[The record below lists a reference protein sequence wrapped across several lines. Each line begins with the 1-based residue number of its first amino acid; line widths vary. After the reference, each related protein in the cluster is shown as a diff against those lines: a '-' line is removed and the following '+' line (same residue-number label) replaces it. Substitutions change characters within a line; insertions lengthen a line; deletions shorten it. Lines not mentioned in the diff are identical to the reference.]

1 MDRVA
6 QPGSERRRSRVTVLD
21 SRRVTPRSLLASV
34 FACLLLPAVAI
45 AGERWTI
52 GLSTSGA
59 PIEALVVAGGSTSS
73 PTVLV
78 VGGLQGADQ
87 SSETIAREAAAFDKI
102 PQSRRLFR
110 LIAIAGANPDA
121 RPLQFP
127 PSGVAYREQIESHV
141 LWRWIG
147 THAPDLMLIAG
158 PDHGLFDALS
168 QNVVI
173 DVGRIPARRVDA
185 SAPFLR
191 SIEANIPR
199 SNAHQEVE
207 RRLQRSPR
215 ALAEELARVYG
226 HEFAQPNYIGAMAIV
241 SRLRLGEQDDVAQ
254 LLAPY
259 LDGAKD
265 SFARP
270 SQSSLASHLL
280 FFEYA
285 RRARD
290 DRAKALV
297 IRAAASGFTE
307 TGELREFMPL
317 HGGWSDS
324 LFMDVP
330 ILAMAGALT
339 GERRYFDMAARHHAF
354 MQQIVRRPDGLYRH
368 QMSAE
373 AAWGRGNAFPA
384 LGLALTLSE
393 FPKDHPDYSRLLA
406 SYRTHMAALARFQD
420 ENGMWRN
427 VIDRPGAYPEYS
439 ATVMIATAMLRGIRN
454 GWIDRETYDPLVQHA
469 WSAILAR
476 TSSEGLLVDVCE
488 STGTRGL
495 TDLDY
500 LRRAAILGRDDRGG
514 GMAMFF
520 ATELAD
526 ITGPTA
532 RAHARATRAR
542 ASTHAS
548 QSEATSAVFERSPR
562 RSARQ
567 RIEAR

>member
-1 MDRVA
+1 
-6 QPGSERRRSRVTVLD
+6 VL
-21 SRRVTPRSLLASV
+21 PCV
-34 FACLLLPAVAI
+34 FACLLLHTVAV

-52 GLSTSGA
+52 GLSTAGA
-59 PIEALVVAGGSTSS
+59 PIEAVAIAGRSASS

-78 VGGLQGADQ
+78 VGGLQQPDQ
-87 SSETIAREAAAFDKI
+87 SSDAVAREAAAFEEI
-102 PQSRRLFR
+102 PQNRRAFR
-110 LIAIAGANPDA
+110 LIAIARANPDKA
-121 RPLQFP
+121 PLQFP

-147 THAPDLMLIAG
+147 THAPDLVLVAG
-158 PDHGLFDALS
+158 PDPGLVDALS
-168 QNVVI
+168 QNIVI
-173 DVGRIPARRVDA
+173 DIGRIPARRVDA
-185 SAPFLR
+185 STRFLQSVTAGVPLSSAR
-191 SIEANIPR
+191 QAI
-199 SNAHQEVE
+199 E
-207 RRLQRSPR
+207 RRLTRSPR

-226 HEFAQPNYIGAMAIV
+226 HDFAQPNYIAAMALV
-241 SRLRLGEQDDVAQ
+241 GRLRLGERDEVARV
-254 LLAPY
+254 LAPY
-259 LDGAKD
+259 LEGAQD

-285 RRARD
+285 RRAGN

-297 IRAAASGFTE
+297 LRAAASGFTE
-307 TGELREFMPL
+307 NGELREFMPL

-330 ILAMAGALT
+330 VLAMAGALT

-384 LGLALTLSE
+384 LGLALTLSQ
-393 FPKDHPDYSRLLA
+393 FPKEHPDYPHLLA

-439 ATVMIATAMLRGIRN
+439 ATAMIATAMLRGIRN
-454 GWIDRETYDPLVQHA
+454 GWIDRETYEPLVQKA
-469 WSAILAR
+469 WTAILAR
-476 TSSEGLLVDVCE
+476 TSADGLLVDVCE

-495 TDLDY
+495 TDHDY
-500 LRRAAILGRDDRGG
+500 LRRTAILGRDDRGG

-526 ITGPTA
+526 TPL
-532 RAHARATRAR
+532 
-542 ASTHAS
+542 
-548 QSEATSAVFERSPR
+548 
-562 RSARQ
+562 
-567 RIEAR
+567 